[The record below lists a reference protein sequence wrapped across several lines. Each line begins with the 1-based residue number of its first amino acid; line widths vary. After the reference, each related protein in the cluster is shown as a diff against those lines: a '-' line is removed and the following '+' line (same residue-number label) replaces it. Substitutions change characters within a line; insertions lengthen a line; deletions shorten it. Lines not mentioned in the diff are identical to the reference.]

1 MRLFPSVTRSAAAAA
16 CALALVAGVASAQAS
31 GRTITIVVPF
41 SPGNNTNDILARLI
55 GEEMK
60 QRLGQ
65 PVVIENKPGASGNI
79 GAQAV
84 ATAAPDGHTLLVSG
98 SPLTQNVG
106 LFKSLPYDPVQSF
119 APIIRTAEVAIGL
132 VVHPSVPVTSAQGF
146 VDYLKARPGQLNY
159 ASPGHGTPH
168 HLTMELF
175 KLATGTN
182 LQHVPAR
189 GSAPATQ
196 DLIGGQVNAMFLP
209 MSIAWPLA
217 QGGQVK
223 LLAVASAKRHPLA
236 PDVPTLTEQG
246 IKGVEVVIWYGMFGP
261 AGMSQEIVS
270 RYNAMIN
277 EILRM
282 PEIAEKLAKQ
292 GIAPVGGTADELRKY
307 VADDVAV
314 WSKTLK
320 EAGIVAE

>member
-1 MRLFPSVTRSAAAAA
+1 MRLFPSITRWVAACA
-16 CALALVAGVASAQAS
+16 CALALAPGVALAQTP

-65 PVVIENKPGASGNI
+65 PVIIENKPGASGNI
-79 GAQAV
+79 GAQVV

-106 LFKSLPYDPVQSF
+106 LFKSLPYDPVTSF
-119 APIIRTAEVAIGL
+119 TPIIRTAEVAIGL

-146 VDYLKARPGQLNY
+146 VEYLKTKPGQLNY
-159 ASPGHGTPH
+159 SSPGHGTPH
-168 HLTMELF
+168 HLTMEMF
-175 KLATGTN
+175 KLATDTK

-189 GSAPATQ
+189 GSGPATQ

-209 MSIAWPLA
+209 MSIALPLA

-223 LLAVASAKRHPLA
+223 LLAVASVKRHPLA
-236 PDVPTLTEQG
+236 PEVPTLTEQG

-261 AGMSQEIVS
+261 AGMPQEVVT
-270 RYNAMIN
+270 RYNTMIN
-277 EILRM
+277 EILRA
-282 PEIAEKLAKQ
+282 PDIAEKLAKQ
-292 GIAPVGGTADELRKY
+292 GIAPVGGTAEELRKY
-307 VADDVAV
+307 LADDVAI

-320 EAGIVAE
+320 AAGIVAE